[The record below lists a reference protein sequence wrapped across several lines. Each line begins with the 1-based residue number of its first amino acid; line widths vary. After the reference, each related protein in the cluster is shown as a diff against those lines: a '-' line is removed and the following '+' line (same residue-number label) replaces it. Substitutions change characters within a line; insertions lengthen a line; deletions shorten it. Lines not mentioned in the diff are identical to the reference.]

1 MRRDL
6 PDGGLPAFP
15 AGLVHRNEEEPLGR
29 LHLQAGARLAF
40 DPVEGLEA
48 GHLRLQQV
56 RLPLHVVLR
65 LLQLLHLIADC
76 RRPAHLEQ
84 EQEGDA
90 HHSEEAGDDQSPA
103 LAQRVG
109 DLPV

>member
-1 MRRDL
+1 MRRNL
-6 PDGGLPAFP
+6 PGGGLPAFP
-15 AGLVHRNEEEPLGR
+15 ARLLHRDEEKTLGR
-29 LHLQAGARLAF
+29 LHLQTSARLAF

-56 RLPLHVVLR
+56 RLPLQVVLR

-103 LAQRVG
+103 VAQRVG
-109 DLPV
+109 DLSV